1 MKELIKLISSIEDLK
16 NVFEGKNT
24 PRESPSMQE
33 HVMGTYTNNA
43 TDLEDILNKSDDASD
58 SSINTK
64 PEEGI
69 EFKCLADGLTFKE
82 ATTYVLARTKIYNV
96 MITTPLLFEYML
108 GIIYPMFKSTKEV
121 LFPLERNHLLL
132 GLKSKT
138 LIPSKLDIA
147 SLEGNDYCVLDI
159 TKFLLTLNKEK

>member
-1 MKELIKLISSIEDLK
+1 MKELIKLISSVEALK
-16 NVFEGKNT
+16 NAFEGKNT

-33 HVMGTYTNNA
+33 HVM
-43 TDLEDILNKSDDASD
+43 EDILNKSDDASD

-64 PEEGI
+64 PEDGI

-96 MITTPLLFEYML
+96 MITTPLLFEHML
-108 GIIYPMFKSTKEV
+108 GIIYPMFKSANEV